1 MNNEKKKKQQQKQ
14 KENSK
19 FKAKDKIGNI
29 CNYFTF
35 TVWLNSFNNG
45 LYNFQFYTRMS
56 ASEKRRYTLVDRI
69 FNDIFIETASL
80 AKV

>member
-1 MNNEKKKKQQQKQ
+1 MNNEKANLKQRIRKVTY
-14 KENSK
+14 
-19 FKAKDKIGNI
+19 
-29 CNYFTF
+29 NYFMF

>member
-1 MNNEKKKKQQQKQ
+1 MNNEKANLKQRIRKVTY
-14 KENSK
+14 
-19 FKAKDKIGNI
+19 
-29 CNYFTF
+29 NYFTF

>member
-1 MNNEKKKKQQQKQ
+1 MKKKNNKNEKKKANLQQRIRQVTY
-14 KENSK
+14 
-19 FKAKDKIGNI
+19 
-29 CNYFTF
+29 NYFTF